1 MNNDTEVSIKFKN
14 SVTGENKLKAY
25 AETLSKIQSVL
36 SGMNEGRIK
45 QIEQSG
51 NALKSVNNETD
62 KIAKKMNLAFD
73 YTVVRK
79 FASSLTSAYQSLIK
93 VTQKSSEF
101 LESFNLF
108 QVAFN
113 GNYISAERFMNKMT
127 EMYGLDESWAIRTIG
142 LFKQLANA
150 MGLTADVGD
159 RLSKLLTQMSVDISS
174 LYNLDVD
181 QVPSILQSA
190 LAGQTKPA
198 RRLGADITQTTLQ
211 QTLGDLGI
219 DKEVVNLSYA
229 EKRLLIVISLTRQLT
244 QATGDWGRT
253 LESPANQMRILS
265 EQFNRFSREVGNVFL
280 PILSKIL
287 PYMNAILMVLTEIIA
302 SIARLLGYNTE
313 DYDYFG
319 TMAEDIDDF
328 GAGVDEAASS
338 VDKLKRGLRGF
349 DKLNNITTPTSA
361 SGGVGGGVGT
371 GIDAGLMDAFNKA
384 YDDYFK
390 KLDNVQMKATKIR
403 DAILDWL
410 GFSKEIDPLT
420 GDISFKYQ
428 GIRKTLSNMWQSFK
442 KLSVQ
447 GKILV
452 GLGLVSGATA
462 LYKIGTKLL
471 KLIGS
476 SGLLSPL
483 RSLYKSLNDI
493 NFAEVSLSKGIT
505 QSING
510 WAKELTMLDR
520 LKVTLVGAGGI
531 YLSLKLVNSAME
543 DINENGITLG
553 NTFKALG
560 GVMGSVLSG
569 ALLGSQF
576 GMVGTIIGGVTG
588 GVIALY
594 DAFMKYP
601 TAVSIANESIVKSI
615 EGINSYNT
623 SLKEQYDT
631 IKNNA
636 IQQESLQTAYA
647 NLVTEL
653 ENITD
658 ANGKVKSGYEERAKF
673 IINTLNKAYDLEIEM
688 VDGVIQKYGEQLQTI
703 KDIIS
708 EKRKQIA
715 LESAEEAYKVAF
727 KEKVQTYQNY
737 KNAIEANTEASK
749 NQKKAQEDYNKA
761 YDNWV
766 ISTANGVKIDLVASA
781 NLKKKRKEL
790 EKANTTLK
798 NSKKTLDNATKA
810 YDSNTQAIMT
820 YEGLLSADTKENSEL
835 VEKYVN
841 DIENSYYNGKEY
853 IKLTQEEQLDD
864 AAMYYSSML
873 NLAKEKGTEI
883 NDETFAQ
890 AESRLNSLKT
900 NLSDM
905 TNSVKG
911 NMGDGLISAWRTL
924 GSTSESKFLEEFS
937 KLDKDVQ
944 QKVVDKMQG
953 KGYKISEELQKGINK
968 LEPTI
973 KFKADT
979 SNVITKIQGLGNKI
993 LNIFGFGGSIGG
1005 RAKGGIF
1012 VNGQWENIA
1021 RYDGG
1026 GTPKTGQLFWAR
1038 ENGLAEM
1045 VGQIGSHTAVMNND
1059 QIVSSVAYGVEGA
1072 VSRAMRNA
1080 NQGKQIYNIYLDQDH
1095 KIGTYTLEQLQEMA
1109 KSNGKPLNIY

>member
-73 YTVVRK
+73 YTVIRK

-159 RLSKLLTQMSVDISS
+159 RLSTLLTQMSVDISS

-181 QVPSILQSA
+181 KVPQILQSA

-198 RRLGADITQTTLQ
+198 RRLGADITQATLQ
-211 QTLGDLGI
+211 QTLGGLGI
-219 DKEVVNLSYA
+219 DREVVNLSYA
-229 EKRLLIVISLTRQLT
+229 EKRLLIVISLTKQLT
-244 QATGDWGRT
+244 QVTGDWGRT

-361 SGGVGGGVGT
+361 SGGAGGGIGT

-442 KLSVQ
+442 KLNVQ

-462 LYKIGTKLL
+462 LYKVGTKLL
-471 KLIGS
+471 KLIGN

-543 DINENGITLG
+543 DMNENGITLG

-601 TAVSIANESIVKSI
+601 TAVSIANDAIVKSI

-658 ANGKVKSGYEERAKF
+658 ANGKVKSGYEERAEF
-673 IINTLNKAYDLEIEM
+673 IINTLNKAYGLEIEM

-703 KDIIS
+703 KDIIL

-727 KEKVQTYQNY
+727 QEKVQNQ
-737 KNAIEANTEASK
+737 KNAQDE
-749 NQKKAQEDYNKA
+749 YNKA

-766 ISTANGVKIDLVASA
+766 IATANGAKIDLVAST
-781 NLKKKRKEL
+781 NLKKKRTEL
-790 EKANTTLK
+790 EKANATLK
-798 NSKKTLDNATKA
+798 NSKTTLDNATKA

-873 NLAKEKGTEI
+873 NLAKEKGVEI

-979 SNVITKIQGLGNKI
+979 SNVVTKIQGLGNKI
-993 LNIFGFGGSIGG
+993 LNIFGFGGSMGG
-1005 RAKGGIF
+1005 RAANGGIF
-1012 VNGQWENIA
+1012 VNGKMLPVN
-1021 RYDGG
+1021 YFDKGG
-1026 GTPKTGQLFWAR
+1026 LPPIGQMFVAR
-1038 ENGLAEM
+1038 ENGPEL
-1045 VGQIGSHTAVMNND
+1045 VGNIGSHTAVMNND